1 TAVYVQRDTLLTL
14 QSISRSLWLLW
25 KEFSNGKQQSDDC
38 DHRKGGVDNA
48 GVRTFRWI
56 EQDGCQCECRSKK
69 PHGKP
74 CPAIPMTDSKVGD
87 DEREQRQTG
96 EAHIQK
102 LLVQHIGVG
111 DTGIGC
117 RKFLPCDTCVL
128 LKLTCVIRDSR
139 DNQNVHHE
147 QDTQQEQDDP
157 GIFLIGFF
165 LRLMCSHH
173 GNISLS
179 SPVKA

>member
-1 TAVYVQRDTLLTL
+1 MIFGQQRSKLRYIQCIEECDPHHQRQQRDDAERDSPKPRREPSAHVNSPMPATKCHTTAVYVQRDTLLTL
-14 QSISRSLWLLW
+14 ESISRSLGLLW

-102 LLVQHIGVG
+102 LLVQHIG
-111 DTGIGC
+111 
-117 RKFLPCDTCVL
+117 RSEE
-128 LKLTCVIRDSR
+128 R
-139 DNQNVHHE
+139 
-147 QDTQQEQDDP
+147 
-157 GIFLIGFF
+157 
-165 LRLMCSHH
+165 
-173 GNISLS
+173 
-179 SPVKA
+179 